1 MTSAAGTL
9 TLRGLL
15 HQPQQ
20 VDQPDR
26 LVHHCF
32 PEVRR
37 RLERRSERVPD
48 QPGALPKDPLPPR
61 HLCADHLC

>member
-1 MTSAAGTL
+1 MFG
-9 TLRGLL
+9 
-15 HQPQQ
+15 Q

-26 LVHHCF
+26 LVHHSF

-48 QPGALPKDPLPPR
+48 QPGALPKDSLPPR